1 MKLDSKGYLSFFQ
14 SSQKLTVLLILIA
27 SALVFK
33 SCDSGDV
40 KDDRS
45 KSNTVSGEEEGDEEG
60 ETGAAPNEAGSD
72 VPDSTKTVYTLK
84 IDLEAYADTDVTA
97 LRFYLAEKSAANQ
110 TFLKEV
116 ATPAGFDFTK
126 PTVSF
131 SSKDLESIDDYVD
144 AEACVTVKAVR
155 VAIESEESEPFC
167 FSDW

>member
-1 MKLDSKGYLSFFQ
+1 MKLNGKDHLSFFQ

-45 KSNTVSGEEEGDEEG
+45 KNNAVPGEEGEDEEG
-60 ETGAAPNEAGSD
+60 ETGAATNETGSD
-72 VPDSTKTVYTLK
+72 VPDTPKTVYTLK
-84 IDLEAYADTDVTA
+84 IDLDAYADTDVTA
-97 LRFYLAEKSAANQ
+97 LRFYLAEKSGANQ

-116 ATPAGFDFTK
+116 ATTQGFDFAK

-131 SSKDLESIDDYVD
+131 SSSDLESIDDYVN

-155 VAIESEESEPFC
+155 VGVESDESVPYC
-167 FSDW
+167 FSNW